1 MTDWILRAPCR
12 GILDF
17 APRDDAWRTSTQLT
31 AICLPLLPVCASCPF
46 NRECLDWVRPRRSHF
61 DGIAAGRIWLDG
73 MVITSLHSERPNEAP
88 ARTSPCGTEAG
99 ARAVSGRA
107 RAAWQPP
114 ATPPPA
120 APNAALPDHR
130 TNNPRR
136 APARRGHRD
145 LEERARWTR

>member
-99 ARAVSGRA
+99 ARAHNRNGERA
-107 RAAWQPP
+107 CPSCLAA
-114 ATPPPA
+114 ARDA
-120 APNAALPDHR
+120 AA
-130 TNNPRR
+130 RR
-136 APARRGHRD
+136 AERG
-145 LEERARWTR
+145 AA